1 MDYKFNYQAA
11 IQQLKDMA
19 MIDLMT
25 SLAPD
30 DKTKKLI
37 GETMAIFVKNGI
49 PVDVAMKIVTELGD
63 IFSKKENE

>member
-49 PVDVAMKIVTELGD
+49 PVDIAMKIVTELGD